1 MRRVRFTVI
10 TFRTQFVKL
19 PKGCAVFRILR
30 PHRLANFSS
39 TLFCR
44 NEVQVPEKLLE
55 SIRQDATNAV
65 ADPGK
70 PRSHKDFLNEKRSE
84 RTSIEEHDM
93 IQEFHEIRKIIKPET
108 PYLDLRIQDGK
119 YEVTNYFDNSCSQ
132 ASENGDSKRARQR
145 IRTVKTESPVYK
157 LIAFL
162 KQFVQNKGNL
172 KRHSEKTVVIDKVN
186 LVCEPGKMY
195 LVL

>member
-1 MRRVRFTVI
+1 
-10 TFRTQFVKL
+10 
-19 PKGCAVFRILR
+19 
-30 PHRLANFSS
+30 
-39 TLFCR
+39 
-44 NEVQVPEKLLE
+44 
-55 SIRQDATNAV
+55 
-65 ADPGK
+65 
-70 PRSHKDFLNEKRSE
+70 
-84 RTSIEEHDM
+84 M

-119 YEVTNYFDNSCSQ
+119 YEVTNYFDNSSSQ